1 VSTPLIAPRLR
12 TFNFSCVLT
21 DLIVAGK
28 DRKADRKIRGGKK
41 RYPEGY
47 SSRLRW

>member
-12 TFNFSCVLT
+12 TFNCNCVLT

-28 DRKADRKIRGGKK
+28 VQKADSKIYRSRK
-41 RYPEGY
+41 
-47 SSRLRW
+47 

>member
-12 TFNFSCVLT
+12 TFNCNCVLT

-28 DRKADRKIRGGKK
+28 DQKADSKIQDAKK
-41 RYPEGY
+41 RGEAC
-47 SSRLRW
+47 